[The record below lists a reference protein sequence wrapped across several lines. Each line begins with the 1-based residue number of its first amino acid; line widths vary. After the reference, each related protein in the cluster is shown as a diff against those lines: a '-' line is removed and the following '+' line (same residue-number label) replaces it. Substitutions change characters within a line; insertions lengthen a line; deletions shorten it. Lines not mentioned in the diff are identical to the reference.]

1 MNKVTVCISPA
12 LYPFYAQKETIVI
25 IVDIFRATT
34 SMCAAFNN
42 GARSIRTVATVEE
55 AIHYKEKGHLVAAE
69 RNVKKCDFA
78 DFGNSPFDFTH
89 EKVADKEIIFT
100 TTNGTRAIEMA
111 LDADEIL
118 IGAFSNITTLTNH
131 CNSKKKNVLIL
142 CSGWN
147 NRFCLEDTLFAGALT
162 EKLIKTGKFCSD
174 SDATL
179 AALELWKIAQPDLL
193 NYICSTEHYERL
205 KSNGLENSV
214 EYCLTEDT
222 TPVLPV
228 YNKISNTFIFKKNN

>member
-228 YNKISNTFIFKKNN
+228 YNKISNTFIFKNNN

>member
-118 IGAFSNITTLTNH
+118 IGAFSNITTLTNY

-228 YNKISNTFIFKKNN
+228 YNKISNTFILKKNN

>member
-118 IGAFSNITTLTNH
+118 IGAFSNITTLTNY

-228 YNKISNTFIFKKNN
+228 YNKISNTFIFKNNN

>member
-12 LYPFYAQKETIVI
+12 LYSFYAQKEAIVI

-34 SMCAAFNN
+34 SICAAFNN
-42 GARSIRTVATVEE
+42 GARSIHTVATVEE
-55 AIHYKEKGHLVAAE
+55 AIHYKEKGYLVAAE
-69 RNVKKCDFA
+69 RNVKKCNFA
-78 DFGNSPFDFTH
+78 DFGNSPFDFSH

-100 TTNGTRAIEMA
+100 TTNGTQAVQMA

>member
-89 EKVADKEIIFT
+89 EKVAVKEIIFT

-228 YNKISNTFIFKKNN
+228 YNKISNTFIFKNNN

>member
-42 GARSIRTVATVEE
+42 GGRSIRTVATVEE

>member
-228 YNKISNTFIFKKNN
+228 YNKISHTFILKKNN

>member
-12 LYPFYAQKETIVI
+12 LYSFYAQKEAIVI

-55 AIHYKEKGHLVAAE
+55 AIHYKEKGYLVAAE

-78 DFGNSPFDFTH
+78 DFGNSPFDFSH
-89 EKVADKEIIFT
+89 EKVADNEIIFT
-100 TTNGTRAIEMA
+100 TTNGTQAVQMA

-118 IGAFSNITTLTNH
+118 IGAFSNITTLTNY

-179 AALELWKIAQPDLL
+179 AALELWKIAHPDLI
-193 NYICSTEHYERL
+193 NYICSTEHYQRL
-205 KSNGLENSV
+205 KNNGLEDSV
-214 EYCLTEDT
+214 EYCLTNDT

-228 YNKISNTFIFKKNN
+228 YDKINRIFILKK

>member
-12 LYPFYAQKETIVI
+12 LYSFYAQKEAIVI

-78 DFGNSPFDFTH
+78 DFGNSPFDFSH

-100 TTNGTRAIEMA
+100 TTNGTQAVQMA

-118 IGAFSNITTLTNH
+118 IGAFSNITTLTNY

>member
-12 LYPFYAQKETIVI
+12 LYPFYAQKETRVI

-34 SMCAAFNN
+34 CMCAAFNN

-228 YNKISNTFIFKKNN
+228 YNKISNTFIFKNNN

>member
-118 IGAFSNITTLTNH
+118 IGAFSNITTLTNY

-228 YNKISNTFIFKKNN
+228 YNKISHTFILKKNN

>member
-12 LYPFYAQKETIVI
+12 LYSFYAQKEAIVI

-34 SMCAAFNN
+34 SMCASFNN
-42 GARSIRTVATVEE
+42 GTLSIHTVATVEE
-55 AIHYKEKGHLVAAE
+55 AIHYKEKGYLVAAE
-69 RNVKKCDFA
+69 RNVKKCNFA
-78 DFGNSPFDFTH
+78 DFGNSPFDFSH

-100 TTNGTRAIEMA
+100 TTNGTQAVQMA

-118 IGAFSNITTLTNH
+118 IGAFSNITTLTNY

-147 NRFCLEDTLFAGALT
+147 NRFCLEDTLFAGALA

-179 AALELWKIAQPDLL
+179 AALELWKIAHPDLI
-193 NYICSTEHYERL
+193 NYICSTEHYQRL
-205 KSNGLENSV
+205 KNNGLEDSV
-214 EYCLTEDT
+214 EYCLTNDT

-228 YNKISNTFIFKKNN
+228 YDKINRIFILKK

>member
-12 LYPFYAQKETIVI
+12 LYPLCPKRNYKPSLW
-25 IVDIFRATT
+25 IFSEPPRVCVLPSTT
-34 SMCAAFNN
+34 EPV
-42 GARSIRTVATVEE
+42 RYELWQRWKKPYIT
-55 AIHYKEKGHLVAAE
+55 KKKGHLVAAE

-131 CNSKKKNVLIL
+131 CNSKKNVLIL

-162 EKLIKTGKFCSD
+162 EKLIKTGKFCPIQMQH
-174 SDATL
+174 L
-179 AALELWKIAQPDLL
+179 LRLNFGKLL
-193 NYICSTEHYERL
+193 NRIY
-205 KSNGLENSV
+205 
-214 EYCLTEDT
+214 
-222 TPVLPV
+222 
-228 YNKISNTFIFKKNN
+228 

>member
-12 LYPFYAQKETIVI
+12 LYSFYAQKEAIVI

-34 SMCAAFNN
+34 SICAAFNN
-42 GARSIRTVATVEE
+42 GTLSIHTVATVEE
-55 AIHYKEKGHLVAAE
+55 AIHYKEKGYLVAAE

-78 DFGNSPFDFTH
+78 DFGNSPFDFSH

-100 TTNGTRAIEMA
+100 TTNGTQAVQMA

-118 IGAFSNITTLTNH
+118 IGAFSNITTLTNY

-179 AALELWKIAQPDLL
+179 AALELWKIAHPDLI
-193 NYICSTEHYERL
+193 NYICSTEHYQRL
-205 KSNGLENSV
+205 KNNGLEDSV
-214 EYCLTEDT
+214 EYCLTNDT

-228 YNKISNTFIFKKNN
+228 YDKINRIFILKK

>member
-1 MNKVTVCISPA
+1 MSPA
-12 LYPFYAQKETIVI
+12 LYSFYAQKKAIVI

-34 SMCAAFNN
+34 SICAAFNN

-228 YNKISNTFIFKKNN
+228 YNKISNTFIFKNNN

>member
-1 MNKVTVCISPA
+1 MSPA
-12 LYPFYAQKETIVI
+12 LYSFYAQKKAIVI

-34 SMCAAFNN
+34 SICAAFNN

>member
-12 LYPFYAQKETIVI
+12 LYSFYAQKEAIVI

-34 SMCAAFNN
+34 SICAAFNN
-42 GARSIRTVATVEE
+42 GARSIHTVATVEE
-55 AIHYKEKGHLVAAE
+55 AIQYKEKGYLVAAE

-78 DFGNSPFDFTH
+78 DFGNSPFDFSH

-100 TTNGTRAIEMA
+100 TTNGTQAVQMA

-118 IGAFSNITTLTNH
+118 IGAFSNITTLTNY

-179 AALELWKIAQPDLL
+179 AALELWKIAHPDLI
-193 NYICSTEHYERL
+193 NYICSTEHYQRL
-205 KSNGLENSV
+205 KNNGLEDSV
-214 EYCLTEDT
+214 EYCLTNDT

-228 YNKISNTFIFKKNN
+228 YDKINRIFILKK

>member
-228 YNKISNTFIFKKNN
+228 YNKISNTFILKKNN

>member
-1 MNKVTVCISPA
+1 MSPA
-12 LYPFYAQKETIVI
+12 LYSFYAQKEAIVI

-34 SMCAAFNN
+34 SICAAFNN
-42 GARSIRTVATVEE
+42 GARSIHTVATVEE
-55 AIHYKEKGHLVAAE
+55 AIQYKEKGYLVAAE

-78 DFGNSPFDFTH
+78 DFGNSPFDFSH

-100 TTNGTRAIEMA
+100 TTNGTQAVQMA

-118 IGAFSNITTLTNH
+118 IGAFSNITTLTNY

-147 NRFCLEDTLFAGALT
+147 NKFCLEDTLFAGELT

-179 AALELWKIAQPDLL
+179 AALELWKIAHPDLL

-228 YNKISNTFIFKKNN
+228 YNKISHTFILKKNN

>member
-12 LYPFYAQKETIVI
+12 LYSFYAQKEAIVI

-55 AIHYKEKGHLVAAE
+55 AIHYKEKGYLVAAE
-69 RNVKKCDFA
+69 RNVKKCNFA
-78 DFGNSPFDFTH
+78 DFGNSPFDFSH

-100 TTNGTRAIEMA
+100 TTNGTQAVQMA

-228 YNKISNTFIFKKNN
+228 YNKISNTFIFKNNN

>member
-228 YNKISNTFIFKKNN
+228 YDKINRIFILKK

>member
-12 LYPFYAQKETIVI
+12 LYSFYAQKEAIVI

-78 DFGNSPFDFTH
+78 VFVNSPFDFTH
-89 EKVADKEIIFT
+89 EKVADKEIRFT

-228 YNKISNTFIFKKNN
+228 YNKISHTFILKKNN